1 MQLIENRISLLLL
14 TYPCQEH
21 SVIYSCNLQRW
32 KAFDVRRRQSKWQR
46 RCEEELKH
54 IWVSWWGLW
63 GQKSRGDD
71 GWDPVVVGWKPVSK
85 HSLSSQ
91 THKLHGQQQK
101 EDECARQEDESEGS
115 WKNVEGGRPSGL
127 FTMSWYVRHV
137 PVWCRLS
144 RERMVVM
151 CSQSYIPYNSPRHV
165 FRVYDCAYDCLFL
178 NNMGEIWVVLIDS
191 YMSTF
196 FGLLSFIKHSVV
208 STLDLL

>member
-21 SVIYSCNLQRW
+21 SVIYPCYFQRW
-32 KAFDVRRRQSKWQR
+32 TAFDVRRRQSKRQR

-54 IWVSWWGLW
+54 VWVSRWGLW
-63 GQKSRGDD
+63 GQRSRGDD
-71 GWDPVVVGWKPVSK
+71 GWDAVVVGWKPVSK

-101 EDECARQEDESEGS
+101 EDECEGS
-115 WKNVEGGRPSGL
+115 WKKKRNVKGGRPSGL

-144 RERMVVM
+144 RERKVVM

-165 FRVYDCAYDCLFL
+165 CRVYDCLFL
-178 NNMGEIWVVLIDS
+178 NNMGETWVVLIDR
-191 YMSTF
+191 YM
-196 FGLLSFIKHSVV
+196 
-208 STLDLL
+208 